1 MKKITIFLLFI
12 LYFQSGFTIEEK
24 PIILG
29 RTIKERIA
37 HLGTKEYP
45 IYVGNRLTADKYI
58 YGVPIDIDSQ
68 EKVTKDTFPYER
80 NLELI
85 RDILVA
91 LNDIPSVRPYYSD
104 FPVRIENLGLSVS
117 FVDEKKVR
125 RCSPYIT
132 LVENFHTPI
141 LRFRVD
147 KPNPNPYSSYY
158 ITADEFDIMIPEK
171 YLPPK
176 EGWPVPRVK
185 VHSPATKPFFWDNNS
200 QVVGWDYYK
209 RLLFSSVRSLGEKN
223 HLNFAVLGDTCES
236 QQNPWQI
243 LGVGYWAQKNVT
255 LEEAKKLAETIF
267 QGFFSI
273 VMNDRNYSKWTASFA
288 NREPGR
294 RVEEVLGFRIT
305 FWDEYMNRVEE
316 PYIAQIHCEKG
327 VISYYTADEGQRLHK
342 VYEEKVPIGVIEKTA
357 WNKFVEY
364 LQTKIW

>member
-1 MKKITIFLLFI
+1 M
-12 LYFQSGFTIEEK
+12 LY
-24 PIILG
+24 
-29 RTIKERIA
+29 
-37 HLGTKEYP
+37 EYP
-45 IYVGNRLTADKYI
+45 
-58 YGVPIDIDSQ
+58 
-68 EKVTKDTFPYER
+68 
-80 NLELI
+80 
-85 RDILVA
+85 
-91 LNDIPSVRPYYSD
+91 VRPYYSD
-104 FPVRIENLGLSVS
+104 FPVRIENLSLTII
-117 FVDEKKVR
+117 FEDEKKKR
-125 RCSPYIT
+125 RCNPYIT
-132 LVENFHTPI
+132 LVENFRTPI
-141 LRFRVD
+141 LRLRVD
-147 KPNPNPYSSYY
+147 KPNPHPYSSYY
-158 ITADEFDIMIPEK
+158 ITADEFEFVIPEK

-185 VHSPATKPFFWDNNS
+185 VHSPATKPFFWDNSS

-209 RLLFSSVRSLGEKN
+209 RLLFSSVRSLGERN
-223 HLNFAVLGDTCES
+223 HLNFAVLGETRERKQS
-236 QQNPWQI
+236 FWQI

-342 VYEEKVPIGVIEKTA
+342 VYEEKVPTGVIEKTA

-364 LQTKIW
+364 IQEKIGW

>member
-1 MKKITIFLLFI
+1 MTLG
-12 LYFQSGFTIEEK
+12 Q
-24 PIILG
+24 IINQ
-29 RTIKERIA
+29 RVSS
-37 HLGTKEYP
+37 LGTKEYP
-45 IYVGNRLTADKYI
+45 VCTGYRLIADEYTYAI
-58 YGVPIDIDSQ
+58 IVHINSQ
-68 EKVTKDTFPYER
+68 ESVTKDTFPYEKIF
-80 NLELI
+80 EI
-85 RDILVA
+85 TRDILMV

-104 FPVRIENLGLSVS
+104 FPVRIENLSLTIL
-117 FVDEKKVR
+117 FEDEKKKR
-125 RCSPYIT
+125 RCNPYIT
-132 LVENFHTPI
+132 LVRNFRTPI
-141 LRFRVD
+141 LRFQID

-158 ITADEFDIMIPEK
+158 ITADEFEFVIPEK

-176 EGWPVPRVK
+176 EGWPIPRVK
-185 VHSPATKPFFWDNNS
+185 VHSPATKPFFWNNDS
-200 QVVGWDYYK
+200 QILEWDYYK

-223 HLNFAVLGDTCES
+223 HLNFAVLGDTYES
-236 QQNPWQI
+236 QKGVGQI

-342 VYEEKVPIGVIEKTA
+342 VYEEKVPTGVIEKTA

-364 LQTKIW
+364 IQEKIGW